1 MKDLSEK
8 AKDFLKDGD
17 LDKLSDD
24 ERKRVKPKD
33 VLEIA
38 VSVKNIFRQ
47 WCFRFLSKL
56 PLSSFVATNTPLKC
70 NCKRF
75 HFQKDKLK
83 GAGRDKLKNLTKIIG
98 RGGKEDVRNFTSKL
112 NCSQL
117 REVLNEVIILI

>member
-38 VSVKNIFRQ
+38 VSVKNISV
-47 WCFRFLSKL
+47 LSD
-56 PLSSFVATNTPLKC
+56 LSDIT
-70 NCKRF
+70 
-75 HFQKDKLK
+75 
-83 GAGRDKLKNLTKIIG
+83 
-98 RGGKEDVRNFTSKL
+98 
-112 NCSQL
+112 
-117 REVLNEVIILI
+117 